1 MIIEFN
7 YQPDFGK
14 LWDDIEALPHYKELA
29 DLDGIGKQVDMAEFS
44 KNFFRKK
51 AAVADVS
58 VDSNANVED
67 SSMVTYEVEAPKPL
81 FRINSYY
88 MLWKTMKKLYG
99 EGFARQA
106 VLGQFTKDFYIN
118 DFHKFHTNPYC
129 FNFSCL
135 DVVFN
140 GLPFVTKIKSRRPR
154 HLSSFVGQTIQFVTY
169 ASNNVAGAVGLAD
182 FLICMSYYVDATVTR
197 KDIEQELQ
205 TFIYSVNQPF
215 RGGHQSPFTNIS
227 LFDKHFLTKMCAE
240 YTFPDGSKPD
250 VDRVQYV
257 QGIYMDVMNKTLEDT
272 PCTFPVTTACF
283 SVDENRNIIDTE
295 FLREVSDAN
304 LKFGWINFYAGQTS
318 TLSSCCFT
326 GDTEVLIKDTKNGVR
341 LVSLKELYD
350 EPWKDKPN
358 LTVFNNGFWSKTKA
372 IKVPSNNKS
381 LLKITTVKNQEVN
394 CTSDHWLLTDRGEIQ
409 ASDLTCDDY
418 LMINTLST
426 PKVSERDQGLSYEEG
441 VLIGAYL
448 GDGSIYRRQENNGC
462 ETIFSLNASKAEKLL
477 PFLNKAISKISNSSI
492 RVNGGFNNVVFVKVN
507 GSEVGDF
514 IENWCHTGTAHFK
527 SLNLNCL
534 LQSKAFRKGVLKGLA
549 LTDGHNEYNIIYTSS
564 PQLAKD
570 IECLV
575 STLGGYCNI
584 SLDDRTEEPVVI
596 RKKEYTRNYPVY
608 HVRFNFNQHKTVKDT
623 LKVLNNC
630 LYIKVKD
637 IQEVVLNDRFV
648 YCLEMA
654 NEVDHYFTL
663 PNGVHLSNCRLRSE
677 ANHEYFNSFGAGGTK
692 IGSMGVVTLNLPRIA
707 QRVISEVDSVERQR
721 QSFMEEVSR
730 LTRLAAYINEAKRY
744 LINKRKE
751 NGHLPLYTLGFMDIN
766 KQYSTCGLNGIN
778 EAVEIL
784 GYDIL
789 DQSGQELVSELL
801 KTVND
806 TNRVMEVKFS
816 VPMNCEQTPSENSA
830 IKLAQADKIM
840 GYNPNGYELYSNQ
853 FIPLTVKADVLDRI
867 KLQGLFDSQMT
878 GGAILHVN
886 IGEQITDV
894 KVMEDFI
901 KSSVRAGV
909 IYQAINYVLNVC
921 EDDHVTVGGQ
931 TVCPICGKK
940 VVEKLTRV
948 VGFLTSVKNWHV
960 VRREKDFPNREFYKG
975 EKY

>member
-257 QGIYMDVMNKTLEDT
+257 QRIYMDVMNKTLEDT

-318 TLSSCCFT
+318 TLSSC
-326 GDTEVLIKDTKNGVR
+326 
-341 LVSLKELYD
+341 
-350 EPWKDKPN
+350 
-358 LTVFNNGFWSKTKA
+358 
-372 IKVPSNNKS
+372 
-381 LLKITTVKNQEVN
+381 
-394 CTSDHWLLTDRGEIQ
+394 
-409 ASDLTCDDY
+409 
-418 LMINTLST
+418 
-426 PKVSERDQGLSYEEG
+426 
-441 VLIGAYL
+441 
-448 GDGSIYRRQENNGC
+448 
-462 ETIFSLNASKAEKLL
+462 
-477 PFLNKAISKISNSSI
+477 
-492 RVNGGFNNVVFVKVN
+492 
-507 GSEVGDF
+507 
-514 IENWCHTGTAHFK
+514 
-527 SLNLNCL
+527 
-534 LQSKAFRKGVLKGLA
+534 
-549 LTDGHNEYNIIYTSS
+549 
-564 PQLAKD
+564 
-570 IECLV
+570 
-575 STLGGYCNI
+575 
-584 SLDDRTEEPVVI
+584 
-596 RKKEYTRNYPVY
+596 
-608 HVRFNFNQHKTVKDT
+608 
-623 LKVLNNC
+623 
-630 LYIKVKD
+630 
-637 IQEVVLNDRFV
+637 
-648 YCLEMA
+648 
-654 NEVDHYFTL
+654 
-663 PNGVHLSNCRLRSE
+663 CRLRSE

-921 EDDHVTVGGQ
+921 EDDHVTVGGH

>member
-182 FLICMSYYVDATVTR
+182 FLICMSYYLDETVTR
-197 KDIEQELQ
+197 KDVEQELQ

-227 LFDKHFLTKMCAE
+227 LFDRHFLSKMCAE

-250 VDRVQYV
+250 IDLVQYV

-318 TLSSCCFT
+318 TLSSC
-326 GDTEVLIKDTKNGVR
+326 
-341 LVSLKELYD
+341 
-350 EPWKDKPN
+350 
-358 LTVFNNGFWSKTKA
+358 
-372 IKVPSNNKS
+372 
-381 LLKITTVKNQEVN
+381 
-394 CTSDHWLLTDRGEIQ
+394 
-409 ASDLTCDDY
+409 
-418 LMINTLST
+418 
-426 PKVSERDQGLSYEEG
+426 
-441 VLIGAYL
+441 
-448 GDGSIYRRQENNGC
+448 
-462 ETIFSLNASKAEKLL
+462 
-477 PFLNKAISKISNSSI
+477 
-492 RVNGGFNNVVFVKVN
+492 
-507 GSEVGDF
+507 
-514 IENWCHTGTAHFK
+514 
-527 SLNLNCL
+527 
-534 LQSKAFRKGVLKGLA
+534 
-549 LTDGHNEYNIIYTSS
+549 
-564 PQLAKD
+564 
-570 IECLV
+570 
-575 STLGGYCNI
+575 
-584 SLDDRTEEPVVI
+584 
-596 RKKEYTRNYPVY
+596 
-608 HVRFNFNQHKTVKDT
+608 
-623 LKVLNNC
+623 
-630 LYIKVKD
+630 
-637 IQEVVLNDRFV
+637 
-648 YCLEMA
+648 
-654 NEVDHYFTL
+654 
-663 PNGVHLSNCRLRSE
+663 CRLRSE

>member
-257 QGIYMDVMNKTLEDT
+257 QRIYMDVMNKTLEDT

-318 TLSSCCFT
+318 TLSSCC
-326 GDTEVLIKDTKNGVR
+326 
-341 LVSLKELYD
+341 
-350 EPWKDKPN
+350 
-358 LTVFNNGFWSKTKA
+358 
-372 IKVPSNNKS
+372 
-381 LLKITTVKNQEVN
+381 
-394 CTSDHWLLTDRGEIQ
+394 
-409 ASDLTCDDY
+409 
-418 LMINTLST
+418 
-426 PKVSERDQGLSYEEG
+426 
-441 VLIGAYL
+441 
-448 GDGSIYRRQENNGC
+448 
-462 ETIFSLNASKAEKLL
+462 
-477 PFLNKAISKISNSSI
+477 
-492 RVNGGFNNVVFVKVN
+492 
-507 GSEVGDF
+507 
-514 IENWCHTGTAHFK
+514 
-527 SLNLNCL
+527 
-534 LQSKAFRKGVLKGLA
+534 
-549 LTDGHNEYNIIYTSS
+549 
-564 PQLAKD
+564 
-570 IECLV
+570 
-575 STLGGYCNI
+575 
-584 SLDDRTEEPVVI
+584 
-596 RKKEYTRNYPVY
+596 
-608 HVRFNFNQHKTVKDT
+608 
-623 LKVLNNC
+623 
-630 LYIKVKD
+630 
-637 IQEVVLNDRFV
+637 
-648 YCLEMA
+648 
-654 NEVDHYFTL
+654 
-663 PNGVHLSNCRLRSE
+663 RLRSE

-707 QRVISEVDSVERQR
+707 ERVISEVDGVERQR

>member
-257 QGIYMDVMNKTLEDT
+257 QRIYMDVMNKTLEDT

-318 TLSSCCFT
+318 TLSSC
-326 GDTEVLIKDTKNGVR
+326 
-341 LVSLKELYD
+341 
-350 EPWKDKPN
+350 
-358 LTVFNNGFWSKTKA
+358 
-372 IKVPSNNKS
+372 
-381 LLKITTVKNQEVN
+381 
-394 CTSDHWLLTDRGEIQ
+394 
-409 ASDLTCDDY
+409 
-418 LMINTLST
+418 
-426 PKVSERDQGLSYEEG
+426 
-441 VLIGAYL
+441 
-448 GDGSIYRRQENNGC
+448 
-462 ETIFSLNASKAEKLL
+462 
-477 PFLNKAISKISNSSI
+477 
-492 RVNGGFNNVVFVKVN
+492 
-507 GSEVGDF
+507 
-514 IENWCHTGTAHFK
+514 
-527 SLNLNCL
+527 
-534 LQSKAFRKGVLKGLA
+534 
-549 LTDGHNEYNIIYTSS
+549 
-564 PQLAKD
+564 
-570 IECLV
+570 
-575 STLGGYCNI
+575 
-584 SLDDRTEEPVVI
+584 
-596 RKKEYTRNYPVY
+596 
-608 HVRFNFNQHKTVKDT
+608 
-623 LKVLNNC
+623 
-630 LYIKVKD
+630 
-637 IQEVVLNDRFV
+637 
-648 YCLEMA
+648 
-654 NEVDHYFTL
+654 
-663 PNGVHLSNCRLRSE
+663 CRLRSE